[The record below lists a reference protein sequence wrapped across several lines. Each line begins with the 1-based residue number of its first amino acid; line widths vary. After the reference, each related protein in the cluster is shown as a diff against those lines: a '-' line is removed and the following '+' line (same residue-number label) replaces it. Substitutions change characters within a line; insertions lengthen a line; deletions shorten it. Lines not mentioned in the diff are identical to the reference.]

1 MLCDNWSCSFE
12 KIKSNRQIQEFRS
25 KIVEV
30 LLRHDVQRA
39 SLFGSIVRDEMR
51 EDSDIDLLV
60 EFRGKKSL
68 LDLVGLKS
76 DLEDTVKRRFDVVAY
91 KSISPLLKDRILVE
105 QVAILE

>member
-1 MLCDNWSCSFE
+1 MSENS
-12 KIKSNRQIQEFRS
+12 KGQIQEFRS
-25 KIVEV
+25 KIIEV
-30 LLRHDVQRA
+30 LQRHDIQRA

-68 LDLVGLKS
+68 LDLVGLKL
-76 DLEDTVKRRFDVVAY
+76 DLEDTIKRRFDVVTY
-91 KSISPLLKDRILVE
+91 KSISPLLRDRILAE

>member
-1 MLCDNWSCSFE
+1 MSDNA
-12 KIKSNRQIQEFRS
+12 KKQIQEFRS

-30 LLRHDVQRA
+30 LQRHDVKKA

-68 LDLVGLKS
+68 LDLVGLKL
-76 DLEDTVKRRFDVVAY
+76 DLEDTVKRRFDVVTY
-91 KSISPLLKDRILVE
+91 KSLSPLLKDRILAE
-105 QVAILE
+105 QVAIIE

>member
-1 MLCDNWSCSFE
+1 MSENS
-12 KIKSNRQIQEFRS
+12 KRQIQEFRS
-25 KIVEV
+25 KIIEV
-30 LLRHDVQRA
+30 LQRHDIQRA

-68 LDLVGLKS
+68 LDLVGLKL
-76 DLEDTVKRRFDVVAY
+76 DLEDTIKRRFDVVTY
-91 KSISPLLKDRILVE
+91 KSISPLLRDRILAE

>member
-1 MLCDNWSCSFE
+1 MSENSVS
-12 KIKSNRQIQEFRS
+12 QIQEFRS
-25 KIVEV
+25 KILEV

-39 SLFGSIVRDEMR
+39 SLFGSIVRDEMK

-68 LDLVGLKS
+68 LDLVGLKL
-76 DLEDTVKRRFDVVAY
+76 DLEDTVKRRFDVVTY
-91 KSISPLLKDRILVE
+91 KSISPLLRDRILAE

>member
-1 MLCDNWSCSFE
+1 MSENS
-12 KIKSNRQIQEFRS
+12 KRQIQEFRS
-25 KIVEV
+25 KIIEV
-30 LLRHDVQRA
+30 LQRHDIQRA

-68 LDLVGLKS
+68 LDLMGLKL
-76 DLEDTVKRRFDVVAY
+76 DLEDTIKRRFDVVTY
-91 KSISPLLKDRILVE
+91 KSISPLLRDRILAE